1 MSTDIVF
8 AMVIFAALMATPA
21 VLLAYGCGQ
30 RDAGERCQRE
40 RGWPVTVTDYEA
52 RAIADRLNEL
62 DRLRAARLVY
72 SEQPEAKQPKLL
84 DGRPANKRL
93 ARFEYLELR
102 P

>member
-30 RDAGERCQRE
+30 RDAREREQRE
-40 RGWPVTVTDYEA
+40 RGWPVSVADHEA
-52 RAIADRLNEL
+52 RAVADELNEL
-62 DRLRAARLVY
+62 DRLHAARLVY
-72 SEQPEAKQPKLL
+72 SERQAKQPKLL
-84 DGRPANKRL
+84 ECKPTDKRL
-93 ARFEYLELR
+93 ARFDHLELR